1 MFNQTKLQWSRLATS
16 TSHITQ
22 TVARQEF
29 HVSAVSFAKK
39 HPKQIKKE
47 NVAKRAQRLAEF
59 ERTKPSPIVSK
70 NTSFFSTLQTPAGV
84 YNGQKALYQHFLN
97 TEDQQFLFEQTPK
110 NIVEKNHLVAVGGVE
125 DALKSEKHKVEA
137 LQKMIS
143 LQNGN
148 AKAVQ
153 LWNIH
158 QAIDWFK
165 QKEGDTGSPE
175 VQAAIL
181 TVRIHNLYSHLQHHK
196 KDKHNYRQLR
206 LMVHQRAKLLKY
218 LKSKDATRYH
228 ACLDGLGLE
237 PRAVEG
243 EITL

>member
-1 MFNQTKLQWSRLATS
+1 MFSRTQQQWTRLV
-16 TSHITQ
+16 Q
-22 TVARQEF
+22 PVLRQEF
-29 HVSAVSFAKK
+29 HGSATAFAKK

-47 NVAKRAQRLAEF
+47 NLAKRAQRLAEF
-59 ERTKPSPIVSK
+59 ERTKPSPIVSR
-70 NTSFFSTLQTPAGV
+70 NAPFFSTLQTPASA
-84 YNGQKALYQHFLN
+84 YSSSESSEQHYQHFLN
-97 TEDQQFLFEQTPK
+97 AEDQRILFEQTPK
-110 NIVEKNHLVAVGGVE
+110 EIVEKNHLAAIGGVE
-125 DALKSEKHKVEA
+125 DALAQEQHKIDT
-137 LQKMIS
+137 LRKMVS

-153 LWNIH
+153 LWNVH

-165 QKEGDTGSPE
+165 RKEGDTGSPE

-181 TVRIHNLYSHLQHHK
+181 TVRIHNLNSHLQQHK

>member
-1 MFNQTKLQWSRLATS
+1 M
-16 TSHITQ
+16 
-22 TVARQEF
+22 
-29 HVSAVSFAKK
+29 
-39 HPKQIKKE
+39 
-47 NVAKRAQRLAEF
+47 
-59 ERTKPSPIVSK
+59 
-70 NTSFFSTLQTPAGV
+70 
-84 YNGQKALYQHFLN
+84 
-97 TEDQQFLFEQTPK
+97 
-110 NIVEKNHLVAVGGVE
+110 GGVN
-125 DALKSEKHKVEA
+125 DALAHEQRKVDT
-137 LQKMIS
+137 LKKMIG

-153 LWNIH
+153 LWNVH

-165 QKEGDTGSPE
+165 RKYGDTGSPE

-181 TVRIHNLYSHLQHHK
+181 TVRIHNLNSHLQQHK

-218 LKSKDATRYH
+218 LKSRDAIRYH
-228 ACLDGLGLE
+228 TCLDGLGLE

>member
-1 MFNQTKLQWSRLATS
+1 MA
-16 TSHITQ
+16 
-22 TVARQEF
+22 
-29 HVSAVSFAKK
+29 
-39 HPKQIKKE
+39 
-47 NVAKRAQRLAEF
+47 
-59 ERTKPSPIVSK
+59 
-70 NTSFFSTLQTPAGV
+70 
-84 YNGQKALYQHFLN
+84 
-97 TEDQQFLFEQTPK
+97 
-110 NIVEKNHLVAVGGVE
+110 AVGGVE
-125 DALKSEKHKVEA
+125 DALKGEQYKVET

-153 LWNIH
+153 LWNIQ

-175 VQAAIL
+175 VQGIFSFLFISFLKKLILIYYKISFTFFFFLYIYIYIAAVL

-228 ACLDGLGLE
+228 ACLEGLGLE